1 MAADKNPF
9 AKFLTHFEKGHVL
22 FHEGDSG
29 EDMFIIQS
37 GKVAIKKRVKDGGD
51 ATLAVLE
58 KGDFFGEMALLERL
72 PRSATAEVI
81 EEGDLIVIGGDTL
94 GDMIKTNP
102 EIAVRMLRKI
112 SKRLAEANDRI
123 AAYAADTKSRPAG
136 EAPAV
141 AAPPPPPVAAAPPAP
156 AMPPAALVV
165 VKSGNAYPLDK
176 ALILIGRHD
185 PVTGIHPE
193 VDLSKEEL
201 GKSVSRRHA
210 KIEFRDGKFFLT
222 EEIGTLNNTTVNG
235 VKLETGVMTP
245 LLGGD
250 EIGLGAVKLLFRQGP
265 A

>member
-1 MAADKNPF
+1 MSSKAPADR
-9 AKFLTHFEKGHVL
+9 LVL
-22 FHEGDSG
+22 KVSAGEVICREGEHGD
-29 EDMFIIQS
+29 EMFVVQK
-37 GKVAIKKRVKDGGD
+37 GKVRLTRVVGGQV
-51 ATLAVLE
+51 TEVGVLS
-58 KGDFFGEMALLERL
+58 KGDFFGEMSLLEGMVRAE
-72 PRSATAEVI
+72 SADAVVPAELLRVN
-81 EEGDLIVIGGDTL
+81 GLVFNK
-94 GDMIKTNP
+94 MITSNA

-112 SKRLAEANDRI
+112 SKRLAEANDKV
-123 AAYAADTKSRPAG
+123 AAYAADSQRRGAGG
-136 EAPAV
+136 EAPFEEL
-141 AAPPPPPVAAAPPAP
+141 PPAP
-156 AMPPAALVV
+156 VAVATPAPVMPAAALVIL
-165 VKSGNAYPLDK
+165 KSGNAYPLDK
-176 ALILIGRHD
+176 ELILIGRHD